1 MTTPAGSSDRL
12 RELWED
18 IGPDR
23 WTVVMFAATL
33 AIIVA
38 VALFTAR

>member
-1 MTTPAGSSDRL
+1 MTAREGAGWW

-23 WTVVMFAATL
+23 WTLVMFAATL

-38 VALFTAR
+38 VALFTAS